1 LPYLFGS
8 FVYALVKI
16 LILHES
22 NNKMRIFLGTVAENG
37 NGCENGCG
45 KKDAFFLELP
55 ANSRYL
61 YSMIREEQALS
72 ESTTSQH
79 LRIKNNNTL
88 PKPKKDGTRQ

>member
-1 LPYLFGS
+1 MRATTKCGS
-8 FVYALVKI
+8 FWERLQ
-16 LILHES
+16 
-22 NNKMRIFLGTVAENG
+22 KMGTVAENG

-61 YSMIREEQALS
+61 YSVIREEQVLS
-72 ESTTSQH
+72 ESTTSQRP
-79 LRIKNNNTL
+79 RIKNNTL

>member
-1 LPYLFGS
+1 
-8 FVYALVKI
+8 
-16 LILHES
+16 
-22 NNKMRIFLGTVAENG
+22 MRIFLGTVAENG

-55 ANSRYL
+55 ANSHYL
-61 YSMIREEQALS
+61 YSVIREEQALF

-79 LRIKNNNTL
+79 LRNENNNTL

>member
-1 LPYLFGS
+1 MPNTLAISIMVTYLPYLFGS

-45 KKDAFFLELP
+45 KKMLF
-55 ANSRYL
+55 S
-61 YSMIREEQALS
+61 
-72 ESTTSQH
+72 
-79 LRIKNNNTL
+79 
-88 PKPKKDGTRQ
+88 

>member
-1 LPYLFGS
+1 
-8 FVYALVKI
+8 
-16 LILHES
+16 
-22 NNKMRIFLGTVAENG
+22 MRATTKCGFFLGTVAENG

-55 ANSRYL
+55 AKSRYL
-61 YSMIREEQALS
+61 YSVIREEQALS

>member
-1 LPYLFGS
+1 MRATTKCGS
-8 FVYALVKI
+8 FWERLQ
-16 LILHES
+16 
-22 NNKMRIFLGTVAENG
+22 KMGTVAG
-37 NGCENGCG
+37 TVVG
-45 KKDAFFLELP
+45 KKTLFFLELP

-61 YSMIREEQALS
+61 YSVIKEEQALS